1 LSALFKSKTS
11 TMLPQRFNT
20 IADLQDEQDR
30 LQANMRLT
38 RQEFLR
44 SASVTKNGT
53 KDFLLKNILLPV
65 GAVGLGVFIAN
76 QISGHQ
82 KSRQVESEVTED
94 ADAAVLRSSGE
105 AVRTKPPDKGT
116 GWLAKLML
124 VALPFMQQFFIK
136 IKENVDAD
144 GRQSNTGA
152 LGVLSTLVPIA
163 VPMMQ
168 QYFISK
174 DEESKEHIV
183 IYGSGGPQTE
193 VDMPKHGAE
202 AIFESLYKLLPVV
215 LPLMQQFFASGKQ
228 PLEREQTT
236 DYARNRQ
243 YAEPVG

>member
-1 LSALFKSKTS
+1 MT
-11 TMLPQRFNT
+11 T
-20 IADLQDEQDR
+20 
-30 LQANMRLT
+30 
-38 RQEFLR
+38 
-44 SASVTKNGT
+44 NGT

-82 KSRQVESEVTED
+82 KSRQAEMEVTEE
-94 ADAAVLRSSGE
+94 ADAPVLRSSGE
-105 AVRTKPPDKGT
+105 AVRTKQPDKGT

-124 VALPFMQQFFIK
+124 VALPFIQQFFIK

-144 GRQSNTGA
+144 GRQNNTGA

-183 IYGSGGPQTE
+183 TYGSDGNGGAQTE
-193 VDMPKHGAE
+193 VATPKHGAE

-215 LPLMQQFFASGKQ
+215 LPLVQQFFAAGKQ

-236 DYARNRQ
+236 DYVRNGQ